1 MICKKE
7 AFMRTLNIFLVF
19 GMISLFSW
27 GCAQRVSLH
36 ASHGEASKKIFFQQG
51 SAAPIQLA
59 PITAEDAKRISESRA
74 QRSGVKG
81 KSRRSQPFGLGGSS
95 NGSSSILE

>member
-1 MICKKE
+1 
-7 AFMRTLNIFLVF
+7 MRLFKVFLVLGLTGICSF
-19 GMISLFSW
+19 

-36 ASHGEASKKIFFQQG
+36 ASHGQASKKIFFQQG

-59 PITAEDAKRISESRA
+59 PITAEDAKRITESRS

-81 KSRRSQPFGLGGSS
+81 NSKRSQPFGLGGNSASS
-95 NGSSSILE
+95 GSILE